1 MVYKGALSRRGGSQ
15 ADTGDL
21 QLYLFDHALLM
32 VKQKTK
38 HEQYKVYRRVSLPYV
53 FVEICTH
60 KDGQPIPL
68 ELLLISANDE
78 YATNTTPRQTGARGN
93 RHLTKRNDGVP
104 YIPNFPIKVEGKGFA
119 ITFVHLGRKYYQMTL
134 WASTYVSQRKWVEN
148 IMKQQDA
155 MKERSLIFETTTL
168 SEGFFIGPNKVNCA
182 APYSK
187 SISIT
192 YGRLRCPDCS

>member
-1 MVYKGALSRRGGSQ
+1 
-15 ADTGDL
+15 
-21 QLYLFDHALLM
+21 M

-53 FVEICTH
+53 FVEICTD

-187 SISIT
+187 SISTT